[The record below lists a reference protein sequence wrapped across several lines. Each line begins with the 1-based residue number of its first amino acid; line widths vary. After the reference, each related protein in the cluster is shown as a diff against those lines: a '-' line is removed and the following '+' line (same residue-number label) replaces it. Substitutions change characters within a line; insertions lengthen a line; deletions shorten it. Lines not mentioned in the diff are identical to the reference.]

1 MTPLVPIMMFGWV
14 PAVMVF
20 FATLPPRRAVLVAF
34 LGAWLFLPEHNGYYI
49 PGLPVYTKMFATC
62 VGVLFSTVIFDFSSV
77 ARFRPRWFDVPMV
90 VWCLVPLPSAIF
102 AGIEA
107 KEGVLGVFTETV
119 AWGLPY
125 FIGRLYFSDLASL
138 RELAIGVF
146 VGGLVYVPFV
156 LLEVRL
162 SPQLHSWVYGF
173 YQHDF
178 TQTRRG
184 DGFRPMVFMQHGLAV
199 ATFMGA
205 ATLAGL
211 GLWMSKSLRT
221 IKGVPVIWLV
231 LALLVTSV
239 LCKSV
244 GALAL
249 TLIGAAACLSVRVLR
264 TGWVVR
270 GLIAIPVVYMLAR
283 TVGGWSGKELLDLV
297 EQLAPDRMTSLRTRV
312 SSETALWAGVQSDLF
327 FGGSRFRWVGE
338 AIEGGGRIIP
348 DGLWIIA
355 LGKRGIIGLTAMTLA
370 ILLPAFLF
378 VKSWRASLWM
388 HPLVSP
394 SIGWCVL
401 LALYMADCLSNAMLN
416 PIYMLAA
423 GGLPLAA
430 EQARAVI
437 ASASASVA
445 TRARPVLAGTPK
457 A

>member
-14 PAVMVF
+14 PAVMLF
-20 FATLPPRRAVLVAF
+20 FAMLPPRRAVLVAF
-34 LGAWLFLPEHNGYYI
+34 LGAWLFLPQYNGYYI
-49 PGLPVYTKMFATC
+49 PGLPAYTKTFATC
-62 VGVLFSTVIFDFSSV
+62 VGVMFSTVIFDFSSV

-90 VWCLVPLPSAIF
+90 VWCLVPLPSAVF

-146 VGGLVYVPFV
+146 VGGLVYTPLV

-173 YQHDF
+173 HQHDF

-199 ATFMGA
+199 ATFIGA

-211 GLWMSKSLRT
+211 ALWMSKSLRT
-221 IKGVPVIWLV
+221 IKGIPIVWLV
-231 LALLVTSV
+231 LVLLVTSV

-244 GALAL
+244 GALVL
-249 TLIGAAACLSVRVLR
+249 TLVGVLAFISVRKLR
-264 TGWVVR
+264 TGWVVY
-270 GLIAIPVVYMLAR
+270 GLIAMPVVYMLAR
-283 TVGGWSGKELLDLV
+283 TVGGWSGKDLLDVV
-297 EQLAPDRMTSLRTRV
+297 ELIAPDRMTSLRTRM

-338 AIEGGGRIIP
+338 EIAGGGRIIP

-355 LGKRGIIGLTAMTLA
+355 LGKRGIVGLTAMTLA

-378 VKSWRASLWM
+378 VKSWPVSLWM
-388 HPLVSP
+388 HPLVAP
-394 SIGWCVL
+394 SIALCVL
-401 LALYMADCLSNAMLN
+401 LALYMADCVSNAMLN

-430 EQARAVI
+430 QQARTVMANI
-437 ASASASVA
+437 ASLGA
-445 TRARPVLAGTPK
+445 TRARPVIARDLK